1 MPDTTVRYYASTM
14 PGAPTLSGT
23 AGALI
28 AVLDA
33 CLTTGFG
40 SVTLDSLVV
49 AANVA
54 TGTVSAGHNFAMT
67 GTTGPVIRI
76 EGATPAGLN
85 GDWRVTVTGGTT
97 FTFATSGI
105 SDQTASGTITA
116 KRAPAGF
123 SKAFSDTNKAVYQA
137 DDLASTRLYLRVYD
151 AATTYATVKGYETMA
166 DVDTGTG
173 GWPSAARYC
182 LKSTTANSTARAWR
196 LFADSRAFYL
206 LVRTASDDYWD
217 GHAWGDL
224 VSFVPGDA
232 YHVWLSANANNSSY
246 GDTLF
251 HRIGRT
257 VQDADFA
264 RAASQAAGSV
274 TAEKYTHNRVSALGA
289 GGMNEYPCT
298 ADNGFYAAPVD
309 VWEGAGL
316 RPRGQAPGLYC
327 PLHNSLPADATVIS
341 AIAQLSGREL
351 FIQTV
356 YNTGR
361 AAFDLTG
368 PWR

>member
-123 SKAFSDTNKAVYQA
+123 SKTYSGTKKAVYRA
-137 DDLASTRLYLRVYD
+137 DHVQSTRLYLRVYD
-151 AATTYATVKGYETMA
+151 AATTYATVRGYETMA

-173 GWPSAARYC
+173 GWPRTSRYC
-182 LKSTTANSTARAWR
+182 LKSLTANSTARDWR
-196 LFADSRAFYL
+196 LFADSCAFYL
-206 LVRTASDDYWD
+206 LVRTASDAYWD
-217 GHAWGDL
+217 GYAWGDL

-232 YHVWLSANANNSSY
+232 YHVWLSANTYNSSY
-246 GDTLF
+246 GNTNF
-251 HRIGRT
+251 HLIGRT

-274 TAEKYTHNRVSALGA
+274 TAEKYTHNRVSMLGV
-289 GGMNEYPCT
+289 GGMNEYPCA

-327 PLHNSLPADATVIS
+327 PLHDGLPDDETVIS

-351 FIQTV
+351 FIQKV
-356 YNTGR
+356 SNTGR